1 MIGSVIEKSS
11 QDGGSVADSRTAAD
25 RTAVR
30 RHTLLGVLWTL
41 ATICALLSAVLAV
54 NAFGGATGQDGPD
67 RMTATGW
74 DGACAQSLDWPSVLG
89 GRTDQ
94 TPRVSGEFSVLPLGV
109 DCTVTVTPLG
119 WTTIVP
125 ADWGLTG
132 SLTVMVFFVALA
144 VFSRKAL
151 LG

>member
-1 MIGSVIEKSS
+1 M
-11 QDGGSVADSRTAAD
+11 
-25 RTAVR
+25 R

-132 SLTVMVFFVALA
+132 SLTVMVLFVVLA
-144 VFSRKAL
+144 VFSPERRSSGSGRTVKVSEKQTQAL
-151 LG
+151 FRPRVERTG

>member
-1 MIGSVIEKSS
+1 M
-11 QDGGSVADSRTAAD
+11 
-25 RTAVR
+25 
-30 RHTLLGVLWTL
+30 
-41 ATICALLSAVLAV
+41 CAFLSAVLAV

-67 RMTATGW
+67 RMAATGW
-74 DGACAQSLDWPSVLG
+74 DGACAQSLDRQSVLG
-89 GRTDQ
+89 GRKDQ

-125 ADWGLTG
+125 ADWVLSG
-132 SLTVMVFFVALA
+132 SLTMMVFLVAIA
-144 VFSRKAL
+144 VFSRKTL